1 MRLHTT
7 RGRLLA
13 STMICSAAL
22 AAFAAATPA
31 LAQDDTEVEAVVI
44 TGSRIAT
51 RDLVTDSVIQT
62 VSDQDIKDIAAITV
76 ESLLNQLPGVVPSF
90 GSANNNPGNGQAL
103 IDLRGL
109 GSNRNVV
116 LLDGRRLVPNTS
128 TLVIDANTIPIALI
142 ERVEVVTGGAS
153 AVYGADAVAG
163 VVNFITKTNFEGVE
177 ADAQYGISEQGD
189 AGEYAASLTIGG
201 NFADDR
207 GNAVLSIGWAQR
219 EEMGKGEREF
229 TAQAASTTSFF
240 PSGTYRAVANNLPT
254 QASVNAVF
262 AGYGV
267 APNSVCYNG
276 GSTGFGFNGDGT
288 LYATGSA
295 GNCAANAGAGVVT
308 PFPIDIQNFRR
319 DPNEIATA
327 FAPDFFSFNFEPYNK
342 LILPL
347 DRKNFYTAVDYDI
360 TDSIN
365 VYARANLVTYSSS
378 TALAPS
384 PAPTAGN
391 PLYDGLIADFTVPV
405 TNPFL
410 PADLAAILAS
420 RTGDNPVLAGS
431 GADEEFT
438 YRFRT
443 LALGPRVS
451 SNERTSMQFTTGV
464 KWDLGSNWNADVYYS
479 WGKYEENETQSGN
492 LSVRKFEELLDA
504 ADGGLALCGDGFNPF
519 GVGFLGNGCR
529 AYASVVA
536 KNRTT
541 IESNFAQAVLTGPLF
556 ELPAGEVGVA
566 LGAEYRSYDFKFLPD
581 SALQPGE
588 VAGFNGSPALNGYLD
603 FYDLFGEVAIPL
615 LKDLPY
621 VQSLDLTLG
630 GRFSDNNLTG
640 GDNSY
645 KAELSWQPIE
655 SLRFRGSIQKAVRS
669 PNVNELFAA
678 QGEDNPEVFD
688 PCNSSDEDGN
698 PNANR
703 TAAVLGLC
711 QAQGAPLGFSA
722 ANIVGYQ
729 QGNAQLQAVTGGNPD
744 LQPETAD
751 TYTLGVV
758 WRPGFESSLFSNFS
772 VSLDYYSIEIED
784 VVSSNDPTVI
794 VNRCYNLQDNANP
807 TFDPNNAWCQLF
819 RRSPAGFD
827 ILDLQELS
835 LNQAVLS
842 TAGWDLAVNW
852 QTDLEALGLW
862 GRLGVNAQVNLVD
875 KFESQTSSA
884 DPTLD
889 YAGTIGTLPGEYL
902 PEVRANLNLSYDI
915 GDFGADLRIRYL
927 DNAKHE
933 NDVPTDDPTS
943 TGVPA
948 TYYLDLATRYAIN
961 DNVEVRFNVL
971 NLLDQEIREYDPF
984 VDAQTNPSVYDVIG
998 RRYSVGI
1005 NLRF

>member
-1 MRLHTT
+1 
-7 RGRLLA
+7 
-13 STMICSAAL
+13 MICSAAL

-31 LAQDDTEVEAVVI
+31 FAQDDTEVEAVVI

-62 VSDQDIKDIAAITV
+62 VSDQDIKDVAAITV

-116 LLDGRRLVPNTS
+116 LLDGRRMVPNTS
-128 TLVIDANTIPIALI
+128 TLVTDANTIPVALI

-177 ADAQYGISEQGD
+177 ADAQYGISEMGD

-219 EEMGKGEREF
+219 EEVGKGDRDF
-229 TAQAASTTSFF
+229 TAQATSTTSYF
-240 PSGTYRAVANNLPT
+240 PSGTYRTAGNLPT
-254 QASVNAVF
+254 QAAVNAVF

-267 APNSVCYNG
+267 AANSVCYTG
-276 GSTGFGFNGDGT
+276 GGAGFGFNGDGT
-288 LYATGSA
+288 LYATGSS
-295 GNCAANAGAGVVT
+295 GQCAVNAGAGVAT
-308 PFPIDIQNFRR
+308 PFDIDIENFRR
-319 DPNEIATA
+319 DPSEIATA
-327 FAPDFFSFNFEPYNK
+327 FAPDFFSFNFEPFNK

-347 DRKNFYTAVDYDI
+347 DRKNFYTAVNYDI
-360 TDSIN
+360 SDSIN

-384 PAPTAGN
+384 PAPTSGN
-391 PLYDGLIADFTVPV
+391 PLYPGQNLFEFTIPV
-405 TNPFL
+405 TNPFI
-410 PADLAAILAS
+410 PADLAALLAS
-420 RTGDNPVLAGS
+420 RTGDNPVLAGT
-431 GADEEFT
+431 GADEEFA

-443 LALGPRVS
+443 NALGPRVEQ
-451 SNERTSMQFTTGV
+451 NDRTSMQFTTGL
-464 KWDLGSNWNADVYYS
+464 KWDLGSEWTADAFYS
-479 WGKYEENETQSGN
+479 WGKYEETTTQTGN
-492 LSVRKFEELLDA
+492 LAVRKFEELLDA
-504 ADGGLALCGDGFNPF
+504 ADGGASLCGDGFNPF

-541 IESNFAQAVLTGPLF
+541 IESNFAQVVLTGPAF

-566 LGAEYRSYDFKFLPD
+566 AGAEYRSYDYKFLPD

-588 VAGFNGSPALNGYLD
+588 VAGFNGSPPLNGYLD

-621 VQSLDLTLG
+621 VQALDLTLG
-630 GRFSDNNLTG
+630 ARFSDNNLTG
-640 GDNSY
+640 ADTSW

-655 SLRFRGSIQKAVRS
+655 SLRFRGSVQKAVRS
-669 PNVNELFAA
+669 PNVAELFSAA
-678 QGEDNPEVFD
+678 GEDNPEVFD
-688 PCNSSDEDGN
+688 PCNANLESGAAN
-698 PNANR
+698 PDRSPAILALCNAQ
-703 TAAVLGLC
+703 AAALGLGS
-711 QAQGAPLGFSA
+711 QAGYNQSA
-722 ANIVGYQ
+722 AQIS
-729 QGNAQLQAVTGGNPD
+729 AVTGGNPD

-751 TYTLGVV
+751 TYTFGAV

-772 VSLDYYSIEIED
+772 ISLDYYSIEIED
-784 VVSSNDPTVI
+784 VVASSDPSVI
-794 VNRCYNLQDNANP
+794 VNRCYNLQDSANP
-807 TFDPNNAWCQLF
+807 TLDANNPWCQLF
-819 RRSPAGFD
+819 SRSPGSFE
-827 ILDLQELS
+827 IVDLQEIS

-842 TAGWDLAVNW
+842 TSGWDLSINW
-852 QTDLEALGLW
+852 QTDLEAMGLW
-862 GRLGVNAQVNLVD
+862 GRLGVNVQANLVD
-875 KFESQTSSA
+875 KYESQTSNA
-884 DPTLD
+884 DPVLD

-902 PEVRANLNLSYDI
+902 PEFRANVNLSYDI

-933 NDVPTDDPTS
+933 NDVPVDSPTA

-971 NLLDQEIREYDPF
+971 NLLDQQIREYDPF

-998 RRYSVGI
+998 RRYSVGV

>member
-1 MRLHTT
+1 MRLQTT

-13 STMICSAAL
+13 STIICGAAL

-31 LAQDDTEVEAVVI
+31 FAQEETEVEAVVV

-62 VSDQDIKDIAAITV
+62 VSDQDIKDVAAITV
-76 ESLLNQLPGVVPSF
+76 ETLLNQLPGVVPSF

-116 LLDGRRLVPNTS
+116 LLDGRRMVPNTS
-128 TLVIDANTIPIALI
+128 TLVIDANTIPVALI

-163 VVNFITKTNFEGVE
+163 VVNFITKTDFEGVE
-177 ADAQYGISEQGD
+177 ADAQYGISELSD
-189 AGEYAASLTIGG
+189 AGEYSASLTIGG

-219 EEMGKGEREF
+219 EEVGKGEREF
-229 TAQAASTTSFF
+229 TAQAANTTSFF
-240 PSGTYRAVANNLPT
+240 PSGTYRTVANNLPT
-254 QASVNAVF
+254 QAAVNAVF
-262 AGYGV
+262 AGYG
-267 APNSVCYNG
+267 AAANTVCYTG
-276 GSTGFGFNGDGT
+276 GATGFGFNGDGT
-288 LYATGSA
+288 LYATGSS
-295 GNCAANAGAGVVT
+295 GNCAVNAGAGVLT
-308 PFPIDIQNFRR
+308 AFPIDMVNFRR
-319 DPNEIATA
+319 DPSEIATN
-327 FAPDFFSFNFEPYNK
+327 FAPNFFSFNFEPYNK

-347 DRKNFYTAVDYDI
+347 DRKNFYTAVNYDI
-360 TDSIN
+360 SDSVN
-365 VYARANLVTYSSS
+365 VYARANLVSYSSA

-391 PLYDGLIADFTVPV
+391 PLYGGLISDFTIPV
-405 TNPFL
+405 TNPFI

-420 RTGDNPVLAGS
+420 RTGNNPVLAGS
-431 GADEEFT
+431 GATEEFA

-443 LALGPRVS
+443 LALGPRLEQ
-451 SNERTSMQFTTGV
+451 NDRISMQFTTGL
-464 KWDLGSNWNADVYYS
+464 KWELGSDWTADAFYS
-479 WGKYEENETQSGN
+479 WGKYEETTTQTGN

-504 ADGGLALCGDGFNPF
+504 PDGGASICGDGFNPF
-519 GVGFLGNGCR
+519 GVGFLGGGCR
-529 AYASVVA
+529 AYASVTA
-536 KNRTT
+536 KNRTE
-541 IESNFAQAVLTGPLF
+541 IESNFAQVVLTGPVY

-566 LGAEYRSYDFKFLPD
+566 LGAEYRSYEYSFLPD

-588 VAGFNGSPALNGYLD
+588 VAGFNGSPPLNGYLD
-603 FYDLFGEVAIPL
+603 FHDLFAEVAIPI
-615 LKDLPY
+615 LKDLPF
-621 VQSLDLTLG
+621 VQALDLTLG
-630 GRFSDNNLTG
+630 GRYSDNNLTG
-640 GDNSY
+640 ADSSY
-645 KAELSWQPIE
+645 KVELSWQPVE

-669 PNVNELFAA
+669 PNVSELFAA

-688 PCNSSDEDGN
+688 PCNASDTDGN
-698 PNANR
+698 PNAAR
-703 TAAVLGLC
+703 TPAVLALC
-711 QAQGAPLGFSA
+711 QLQGNALGFNNA
-722 ANIVGYQ
+722 AIVGYQ
-729 QGNAQLQAVTGGNPD
+729 QGNDQIQAVTGGNPN
-744 LQPETAD
+744 LAPETAD
-751 TYTLGVV
+751 TYTLGLV
-758 WRPGFESSLFSNFS
+758 WRPGFESTLFSNFS
-772 VSLDYYSIEIED
+772 ISLDYYSIEIED
-784 VVSSNDPTVI
+784 VVASNDPTVI

-807 TFDPNNAWCQLF
+807 TLDPNNAWCQLF

-835 LNQAVLS
+835 LNQAVQATS
-842 TAGWDLAVNW
+842 GWDLSVDW
-852 QTDLEALGLW
+852 RTDLEALGLW
-862 GRLGVNAQVNLVD
+862 GRLGVNIQANLVD

-884 DPTLD
+884 DPVLD

-902 PEVRANLNLSYDI
+902 PEFRANLNLSYDL
-915 GDFGADLRIRYL
+915 GDFGADLRVRYL

-933 NDVPTDDPTS
+933 NDVPTDSATA